1 MSDGSALPP
10 RPLVVQ
16 KLMYDGSASYRWE
29 GHQLER
35 HPDWLLFSAV
45 FTHDYRDL
53 GYVVFERGDVF
64 YEYYY
69 FERWYN
75 VFQIY
80 SAAGQLKGWYC
91 NVTAPAR
98 VSDGVL
104 TFVDLALDLFVY
116 PDGRFLVLDQ
126 EEFDELAAGTYGR
139 DDVEAAKGALVE
151 LIDLVRANALPGRPY
166 DGPVPVGTADG
177 E

>member
-1 MSDGSALPP
+1 MTDGAPRVN

-16 KLMYDGSASYRWE
+16 KLLYDGSRSYRWA
-29 GHQLER
+29 GHVLEW
-35 HPDWLLFSAV
+35 HDDHLVFAAV
-45 FTHDYRDL
+45 FEHEYRDL

-69 FERWYN
+69 FNRWYN

-80 SAAGQLKGWYC
+80 SAAGALKGWYC

-98 VSDGVL
+98 VVDGEL

-116 PDGRFLVLDQ
+116 PDRRFLVLDQ
-126 EEFDELAAGTYGR
+126 EEFDELAQTTYSAQ
-139 DDVEAAKGALVE
+139 DVEAAKQAMTE
-151 LIDLVRANALPGRPY
+151 LIERAQSGTLPGRAF
-166 DGPVPVGTADG
+166 DGMALAREASGG
-177 E
+177 